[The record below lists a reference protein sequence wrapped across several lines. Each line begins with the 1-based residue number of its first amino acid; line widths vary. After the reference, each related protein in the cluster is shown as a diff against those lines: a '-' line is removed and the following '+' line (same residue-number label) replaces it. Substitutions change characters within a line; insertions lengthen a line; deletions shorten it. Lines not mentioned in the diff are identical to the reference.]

1 MAYWLDEAWHRWT
14 EIDEI
19 GTAAAGLYSRCGAYI
34 ADTGTDGYIPA
45 ARARMY
51 GTPEWIQRLVDV
63 GLWTVEEDGFR
74 DTRYFELNKSQE
86 QIEAAKTAAATRQ
99 RKHQHAKK
107 KPRSTRGNANAS
119 VTRDSPVSN
128 TSDDAFPYPSPF
140 GGIGAGKRPTPLR
153 AVPDWCG
160 RCNKN
165 TRMAVGEDD
174 RSHPCPDCNPT
185 ARAS

>member
-14 EIDEI
+14 ETDEI
-19 GTAAAGLYSRCGAYI
+19 GTAAAGLYSRCGSYI
-34 ADTGTDGYIPA
+34 ADTGTDGFIPT

-74 DTRYFELNKSQE
+74 DTRYFELNASQE
-86 QIEAAKTAAATRQ
+86 QIEARKTAAATRQ

-119 VTRDSPVSN
+119 VTRGSHVSSA
-128 TSDDAFPYPSPF
+128 SDNAFPSPSPF
-140 GGIGAGKRPTPLR
+140 GGRGAGRALRP
-153 AVPDWCG
+153 VPDWCG
-160 RCNKN
+160 RCNKD
-165 TRMAVGEDD
+165 TRTEVDD
-174 RSHPCPDCNPT
+174 NDRTQPCANCHPE
-185 ARAS
+185 RAA